1 MGWPDV
7 DSEDF
12 KRYFPTSTLV
22 TGYDII
28 FFWVARMMMM
38 QLAVVGEVPFRT
50 VYVHGLVR
58 DEKGAK
64 MSKSKGNVVVPTDI
78 LDQFGSDAV
87 RYWAASARLGADTAY
102 EVAQMKIGRRLAIK
116 LLNAAKFALAL
127 ALSWL
132 AGLALLATPLS
143 KPFTGARR
151 RWHPVHRLRHVEPP
165 HPVTSALPRVP
176 TASERTHP

>member
-1 MGWPDV
+1 M
-7 DSEDF
+7 
-12 KRYFPTSTLV
+12 
-22 TGYDII
+22 
-28 FFWVARMMMM
+28 
-38 QLAVVGEVPFRT
+38 AVVLRRFGGDGWADA
-50 VYVHGLVR
+50 GLR
-58 DEKGAK
+58 PRLR
-64 MSKSKGNVVVPTDI
+64 GNGRWY
-78 LDQFGSDAV
+78 LLAAV
-87 RYWAASARLGADTAY
+87 AFP
-102 EVAQMKIGRRLAIK
+102 VM
-116 LLNAAKFALAL
+116 FALAL